1 LNKRVTNR
9 KWGEEVLVMDDY
21 HQETPS
27 GCAKAAFKKVQ
38 DWAEY
43 LGSTPKMARFQ
54 ISLSPRMGQFLQSY
68 IALSVIFPCQCSNS
82 STLEYGGYIENLKK
96 HLSSWE
102 NMDPAS
108 LDGARV

>member
-1 LNKRVTNR
+1 V
-9 KWGEEVLVMDDY
+9 VVVVMDDY
-21 HQETPS
+21 HQGTPS
-27 GCAKAAFKKVQ
+27 GCAKVAFEKVQ

-43 LGSTPKMARFQ
+43 LGSTPKMAKFQ
-54 ISLSPRMGQFLQSY
+54 TSFSPRTGWFLQWH
-68 IALSVIFPCQCSNS
+68 IVLSVIFLCQCSNS

-96 HLSSWE
+96 YLSSWE

>member
-1 LNKRVTNR
+1 MV
-9 KWGEEVLVMDDY
+9 VVMNDY
-21 HQETPS
+21 HQGTPS
-27 GCAKAAFKKVQ
+27 GCAKAAFEKVQ

-43 LGSTPKMARFQ
+43 LGSTPKMAKFQ
-54 ISLSPRMGQFLQSY
+54 TSPRMEQLLQWY
-68 IALSVIFPCQCSNS
+68 IALSVIFLCQCLNS